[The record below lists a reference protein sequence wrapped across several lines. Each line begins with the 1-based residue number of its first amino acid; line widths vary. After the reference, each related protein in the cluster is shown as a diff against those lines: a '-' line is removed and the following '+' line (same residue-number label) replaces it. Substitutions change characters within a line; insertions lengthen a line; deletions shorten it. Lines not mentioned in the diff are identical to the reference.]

1 MVRIVLSLVMLIST
15 LAVITTNGCGNTS
28 VSIEERKTM
37 PEIVNSIQDGYMNE
51 GYKTATFALG

>member
-15 LAVITTNGCGNTS
+15 LAVITTNGCGNTG
-28 VSIEERKTM
+28 VSIGERKTM